1 MINYYIRP
9 DQAHVKVDTE
19 TKTVV
24 NVLNIPIQK
33 TISQISSEEYYTR
46 MTPEFEKY
54 TQCDEQT
61 YLAAFEAARA
71 AITGM

>member
-33 TISQISSEEYYTR
+33 TISQISSEEYYIK

-54 TQCDEQT
+54 TPCDEQT